1 MENQQSVTIPAGLHH
16 FLEQASQW
24 LKRPMNDVV
33 YDAIVQYVATHT
45 PQSLADRLKGSQQD
59 LERYHQQDPN
69 MDQAI
74 EAFIQAELAGPD
86 PLEGVAF
93 NEEPPIQKEIRTLL
107 HG

>member
-1 MENQQSVTIPAGLHH
+1 MDNQQSLTIPAGLHH
-16 FLEQASQW
+16 FLEQASRW

-33 YDAIVQYVATHT
+33 YDAIVQYVATNT

-59 LERYHQQDPN
+59 LERYHEQDPDMN
-69 MDQAI
+69 KAI

-86 PLEGVAF
+86 PLEGIPF
-93 NEEPPIQKEIRTLL
+93 KEEPPIQKEIRTLL